1 MLGDKRI
8 RVLLSKSD
16 MDAHEIGIRYIA
28 RILRDNGIEA
38 ILTRYRIIDEVVKTS
53 LEEYVDV
60 IGLSFYGSGLMYDVP
75 RLMNLLNEKEM
86 NDMSVIV
93 GGTIS
98 EEERQML
105 LEIGVREVFTPGR
118 GSTSDIVEFIKN
130 L

>member
-118 GSTSDIVEFIKN
+118 GSTSDIVEFIRN

>member
-86 NDMSVIV
+86 NDMSVII

-118 GSTSDIVEFIKN
+118 GSTSDIVEFIRN